1 MAAQQLKDYLEKRN
15 APGDEEELEYWWYGC
30 PGCESGAEG
39 GHDLDHPAH
48 YDQPDEVHE
57 EFEMMRNLKEQLE
70 VVAAAAA
77 AQAAAEAK
85 RGRGS
90 RKRRRRRK
98 SRTRRRTR
106 HRKRRSTK
114 RRRKSRRRQSKRR

>member
-77 AQAAAEAK
+77 AEAK